1 MVDTFKP
8 AEQVKRV
15 GVAGSLSG
23 RRLEKKDEQKITYV
37 LGPFH
42 VGYPPLELIRAVA
55 GRRSNFA
62 DIITQGVG
70 IHHERP
76 FFVIKMNRC
85 CRSSGRFARA
95 SFGGHMVRGRLG
107 MCGLVFVTR
116 PIPCGKIT
124 DLCRRT
130 ALQPSWSS

>member
-1 MVDTFKP
+1 M
-8 AEQVKRV
+8 
-15 GVAGSLSG
+15 AGSLSG

-95 SFGGHMVRGRLG
+95 SLGGRTVRGRSA
-107 MCGLVFVTR
+107 
-116 PIPCGKIT
+116 
-124 DLCRRT
+124 CRFGTQCATPPKVEGTGFAER
-130 ALQPSWSS
+130 LNNCPVVRKRWI